1 MPSPSVGLR
10 SLYQPGLDTRLEGSG
25 GFAIGRCGDVVWLR
39 PATLLPGSLFWL
51 LLLGSWQLL
60 ASPGSKNGIV
70 GAIGA
75 AAFLVFAGTTSTG

>member
-1 MPSPSVGLR
+1 
-10 SLYQPGLDTRLEGSG
+10 
-25 GFAIGRCGDVVWLR
+25 
-39 PATLLPGSLFWL
+39 LFWL